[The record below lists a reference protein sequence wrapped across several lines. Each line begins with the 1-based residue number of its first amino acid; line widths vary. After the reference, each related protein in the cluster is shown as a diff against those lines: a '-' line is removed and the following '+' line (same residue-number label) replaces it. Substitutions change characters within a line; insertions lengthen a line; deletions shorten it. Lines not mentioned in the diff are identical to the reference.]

1 MIVDSST
8 LTRIE
13 STTQALPSAVRSTS
27 GADFALLI
35 SLIDHYQSNSQSG
48 FDLSASEAAQSAERG
63 GFALPKAVTYPD
75 PNQYHTAEAV
85 ERLNAS
91 VHSQNHGDFA
101 YLNSLIN
108 TLSERGQPDPSAA
121 IFKADPFAKS
131 ALEASGALMLD
142 QITLSHSL

>member
-1 MIVDSST
+1 MILDSST

-13 STTQALPSAVRSTS
+13 STTQALPSAVRSTN

-35 SLIDHYQSNSQSG
+35 SLIDHYQSNSQST
-48 FDLSASEAAQSAERG
+48 FSVPNAADASNPNGARFE
-63 GFALPKAVTYPD
+63 LPDAVTYPD
-75 PNQYHTAEAV
+75 PNQFHTAEAV

-91 VHSQNHGDFA
+91 IHTQNSGDFA

-108 TLSERGQPDPSAA
+108 TLSERGRPDPSEP
-121 IFKADPFAKS
+121 IYQADPFAKT

-142 QITLSHSL
+142 HISLSHSL

>member
-8 LTRIE
+8 LNRIE
-13 STTQALPSAVRSTS
+13 STTQALPSAVRSTN

-35 SLIDHYQSNSQSG
+35 SLIDHYQSNSQSAFQVQPGTQSTAGQGAG
-48 FDLSASEAAQSAERG
+48 FE
-63 GFALPKAVTYPD
+63 LPSAVTYPD

-91 VHSQNHGDFA
+91 VHNQNQGDFA

-108 TLSERGQPDPSAA
+108 TLSERGEPDPSASVYQG
-121 IFKADPFAKS
+121 DPFAKT

-142 QITLSHSL
+142 QITLSHAL